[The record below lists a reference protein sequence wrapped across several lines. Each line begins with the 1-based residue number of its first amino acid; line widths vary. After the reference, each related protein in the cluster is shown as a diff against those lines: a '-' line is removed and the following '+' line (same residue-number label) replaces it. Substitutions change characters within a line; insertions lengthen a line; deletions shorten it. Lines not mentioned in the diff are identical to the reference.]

1 MKITKT
7 RLKEI
12 IKEEVTK
19 ILEAGRPH
27 SLRGGRTMKYLD
39 DEARTRE
46 TDFLKKKNKK
56 VSGVKVAE
64 KVVNELEL
72 PPRPNRMSSGDR
84 AEKAVKQMARKG
96 TKLGK
101 KGKNLINFI
110 LKNLPD
116 EFYDINEDDIDAI
129 LELDETSALGGAPTG
144 AVAGYSGTTTEEEKK
159 KKLSH
164 S

>member
-19 ILEAGRPH
+19 VLEEKSCKR
-27 SLRGGRTMKYLD
+27 D
-39 DEARTRE
+39 
-46 TDFLKKKNKK
+46 TDIE
-56 VSGVKVAE
+56 GVKVVE
-64 KVVNELEL
+64 EE
-72 PPRPNRMSSGDR
+72 
-84 AEKAVKQMARKG
+84 E
-96 TKLGK
+96 
-101 KGKNLINFI
+101 
-110 LKNLPD
+110 
-116 EFYDINEDDIDAI
+116 
-129 LELDETSALGGAPTG
+129 ELDETSAMGAAPTG